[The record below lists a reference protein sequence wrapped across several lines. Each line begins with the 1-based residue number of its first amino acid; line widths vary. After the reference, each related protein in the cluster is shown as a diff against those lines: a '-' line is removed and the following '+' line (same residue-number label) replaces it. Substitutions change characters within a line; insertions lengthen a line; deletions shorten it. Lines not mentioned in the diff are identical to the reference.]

1 MSSSTIALNR
11 EAKHEYFIEERF
23 EAGMVLQGWEVK
35 SLRANRLNLKDS
47 YIIVKN
53 GELWLLGAHISPLLT
68 ASTHINPDPTRT
80 RKLLMH
86 REQINRMIGSVER
99 KGFTIVPLAMYW
111 KQGRAKV
118 EIALVKGKQ
127 EHDKRATIKDREWQ
141 RDKARIMKGG
151 ARDV

>member
-1 MSSSTIALNR
+1 MSSTIALNR

-35 SLRANRLNLKDS
+35 SLRANRLTLKDS

-53 GELWLLGAHISPLLT
+53 AELWLLGAHISPLPT
-68 ASTHINPDPTRT
+68 ASTHINPDPART

-127 EHDKRATIKDREWQ
+127 EHDKRATVKDREWQ

>member
-1 MSSSTIALNR
+1 MSSNTIALNR

-47 YIIVKN
+47 YIIIKN

-68 ASTHINPDPTRT
+68 ASTHMNPDPTRT

-86 REQINRMIGSVER
+86 REQINRMIGSVEH

-127 EHDKRATIKDREWQ
+127 EHDKRATVKDREWQ

>member
-1 MSSSTIALNR
+1 MSSTIALNR
-11 EAKHEYFIEERF
+11 EAKHDYFIEERF
-23 EAGMVLQGWEVK
+23 EAGIVLEGWEVK
-35 SLRANRLNLKDS
+35 SMRAGRLNLKDS
-47 YIIVKN
+47 YVIVKDA
-53 GELWLLGAHISPLLT
+53 ELWLLGAHISPLLT
-68 ASTHINPDPTRT
+68 ASTHIHPDPTRT

-111 KQGRAKV
+111 KQGRAKT

-151 ARDV
+151 SREV

>member
-127 EHDKRATIKDREWQ
+127 EYDKRATVKDREWQ

>member
-1 MSSSTIALNR
+1 MSSTIALNR

-35 SLRANRLNLKDS
+35 SLRANRLTLKDS

-53 GELWLLGAHISPLLT
+53 AELWLLGAHISPLLT

-118 EIALVKGKQ
+118 KIALVKGKQ
-127 EHDKRATIKDREWQ
+127 EHDKRATVKDREWQ